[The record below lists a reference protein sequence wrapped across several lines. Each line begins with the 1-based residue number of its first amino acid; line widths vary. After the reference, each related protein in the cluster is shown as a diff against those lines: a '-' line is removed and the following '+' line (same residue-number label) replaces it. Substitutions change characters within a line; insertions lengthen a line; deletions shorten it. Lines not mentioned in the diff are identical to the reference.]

1 MLGIFSFAWL
11 ASALVIYLSAPDTTS
26 GALGFF
32 DLSLAAI
39 LVTVSMVAVMGKPLL
54 AAVIALASVRFG
66 LNGLYEILGSMAVQ
80 TSSGYVGLLI
90 AAISLYGGLAFGIED
105 VQHRTVLPLGR
116 RGEAERAIEGGIGE
130 QVGPVENE
138 AGIRKQL

>member
-66 LNGLYEILGSMAVQ
+66 LNGLYEISGAWPCRPPAA
-80 TSSGYVGLLI
+80 TSGC
-90 AAISLYGGLAFGIED
+90 
-105 VQHRTVLPLGR
+105 
-116 RGEAERAIEGGIGE
+116 
-130 QVGPVENE
+130 
-138 AGIRKQL
+138 